1 MQKIDP
7 LSIAMLSKLM
17 RGRVMVSAGK
27 TKPYLSVKLSKFTAL
42 ETLDEVLKILEAAKA
57 QTEETAEQ

>member
-1 MQKIDP
+1 
-7 LSIAMLSKLM
+7 MLSKLM

-42 ETLDEVLKILEAAKA
+42 ETLGEVLKILETAKA